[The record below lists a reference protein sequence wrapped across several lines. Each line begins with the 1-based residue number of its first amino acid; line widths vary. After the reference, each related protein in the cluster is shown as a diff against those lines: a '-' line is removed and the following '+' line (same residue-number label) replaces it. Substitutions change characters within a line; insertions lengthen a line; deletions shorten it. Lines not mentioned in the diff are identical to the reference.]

1 MGASTSG
8 WSSGAVRFY
17 ALIFFLIALVAGWA
31 GFNDIAPGIGTV
43 ARMICY
49 GALALAIVS
58 LIADIRRR

>member
-1 MGASTSG
+1 M
-8 WSSGAVRFY
+8 RFY
-17 ALIFFLIALVAGWA
+17 AWIFFLIALVAGWA

-49 GALALAIVS
+49 GALAIAIIS